1 MYSGG
6 DSLKALQ
13 FYDEIEM
20 LVGRGV
26 PGLLEVILSRSIE
39 EVYKHILKTLF
50 PDEDQLINDDS
61 VLKRKLSKN
70 NGEEIHRK
78 YAKLKSEGYLKV
90 APGLISFIALSRGNH
105 FFSMNFTKSFIQ
117 PSSTVQVE
125 GESLQQPSFLHA
137 VTPSITKSHVRGYEK
152 ENRTLTITNKVNKTD
167 CCSVQQ
173 TCAECS
179 HVTTAELALRTRWK
193 SNTRKCV
200 DASPLIVISS
210 KDEESASVFVGSHS
224 HAMQAIDLDTGE
236 VKWEKKLGDR
246 IESSAC
252 VSKCGNFI
260 VVGMSCVLTFISDYF
275 FVFFLISECFHLH
288 LSINF
293 HTCFKMN
300 LL

>member
-1 MYSGG
+1 
-6 DSLKALQ
+6 
-13 FYDEIEM
+13 
-20 LVGRGV
+20 
-26 PGLLEVILSRSIE
+26 
-39 EVYKHILKTLF
+39 
-50 PDEDQLINDDS
+50 
-61 VLKRKLSKN
+61 
-70 NGEEIHRK
+70 
-78 YAKLKSEGYLKV
+78 
-90 APGLISFIALSRGNH
+90 
-105 FFSMNFTKSFIQ
+105 MNFTKSFIQ
-117 PSSTVQVE
+117 PSSTVQVG

-137 VTPSITKSHVRGYEK
+137 VTPSITKSHVQGYEK
-152 ENRTLTITNKVNKTD
+152 ENRTLTITNEVNKTD

-179 HVTTAELALRTRWK
+179 HVTTADLALRMRWK
-193 SNTRKCV
+193 SNTRRCV